1 MKGYNR
7 SHVSHFI
14 LCMALSAAG
23 FDVLLCLKSL
33 IVEVL
38 DNILPRDDADKAFLI
53 VQYRYKI
60 LVQRL
65 PDQILHICP
74 CLYRAVIQPTV
85 NGSDG
90 YLLRTL

>member
-65 PDQILHICP
+65 PDQILISALP
-74 CLYRAVIQPTV
+74 LQAVIQPTV